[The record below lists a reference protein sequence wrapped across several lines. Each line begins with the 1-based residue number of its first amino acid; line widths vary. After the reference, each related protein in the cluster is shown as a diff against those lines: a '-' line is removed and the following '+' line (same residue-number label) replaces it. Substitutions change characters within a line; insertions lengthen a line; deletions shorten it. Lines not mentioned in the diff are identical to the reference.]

1 MGDNVIEKDLKD
13 ASDVQIFANVYI
25 GSNHQP
31 FDLLFDTGSN
41 WLWVFSEDC
50 INCPLVNRFD
60 EDDSKSFELV
70 NQYKTSLYYG
80 SGSVEGYEI
89 DETVCLSKN
98 FCSKEFRMMTIN
110 G

>member
-1 MGDNVIEKDLKD
+1 M
-13 ASDVQIFANVYI
+13 YI

-50 INCPLVNRFD
+50 VNCPYVNSFD
-60 EDDSKSFELV
+60 EEESSTFEKVRLD
-70 NQYKTSLYYG
+70 KTSLYYG

-89 DETVCLSKN
+89 DETVCLSKK
-98 FCSKEFRMMTIN
+98 FCSKNFRMMTIES
-110 G
+110 